1 MRYEEPQ
8 CACWLT
14 IGTLQIV
21 KRKELLKA
29 CCKTEEQQ
37 MAFLFAMELMIVKE
51 KRRGIKKYDDI
62 LRKLWEHDVSF
73 SSLAVHLNDIMQI
86 ISEDQMDT
94 WYRKED
100 GLKQHYPD
108 FQLDDAIDCRKAGW
122 KFIDWVQQGEDEDD
136 DEEEDA

>member
-1 MRYEEPQ
+1 MCFDEDFAKAHFLITASLLNAPK
-8 CACWLT
+8 LT
-14 IGTLQIV
+14 DEIV

-29 CCKTEEQQ
+29 SCKTEEQQ

-62 LRKLWEHDVSF
+62 LRKLWEHD
-73 SSLAVHLNDIMQI
+73 I
-86 ISEDQMDT
+86 ISEDRMDT

-136 DEEEDA
+136 EEEEDA